1 MVKYTKSVKVNY
13 KNKTKRIPSR
23 YLANLK
29 GKERTMQIKSILE
42 KKRRPKT
49 SFKSKKSSWTKK
61 FNNVYGEEIEKMKN
75 KRSLKNIAKVSQI
88 PYNALLDVF
97 NKGKASYY
105 NGGSRPNQTPE
116 SWAYARIYS
125 YIMGGKTRKVDN
137 EITLKYNVKFKHS

>member
-97 NKGKASYY
+97 NKGKA
-105 NGGSRPNQTPE
+105 
-116 SWAYARIYS
+116 
-125 YIMGGKTRKVDN
+125 
-137 EITLKYNVKFKHS
+137 

>member
-1 MVKYTKSVKVNY
+1 MVKYTKSNKLVKVNY

-42 KKRRPKT
+42 KKKRPKT

-61 FNNVYGEEIEKMKN
+61 FNDVYGEEIEKMKN
-75 KRSLKNIAKVSQI
+75 KRSLKNIAKVSQV

-97 NKGKASYY
+97 NKGKAAYY

-116 SWAYARIYS
+116 SWA
-125 YIMGGKTRKVDN
+125 
-137 EITLKYNVKFKHS
+137 